1 MLFLKNFFLHV
12 INPFSIPKCCY
23 LVIPFITLCMIHSKI
38 LDKNITFV
46 GMFLCFISFYKTV
59 PKEQVNKFFHLVKEG
74 YINPKNPTNK

>member
-1 MLFLKNFFLHV
+1 
-12 INPFSIPKCCY
+12 
-23 LVIPFITLCMIHSKI
+23 MIHSKI